1 MPPGPATSI
10 DTAEPPTTTAPV
22 LRTSSLSKRYGS
34 IVAVKSLD
42 LEIHPGQV
50 FGLLGPN
57 GSGKTTTISMVLDLV
72 RPTAGSVQLF
82 GLPLAQH
89 RWACLRR
96 IGAIIESPAF
106 YPYLSGRD
114 NLRLMAR
121 AVGDVPESAVDD
133 AIDRVG
139 LTERAKSAYKTYSLG
154 MKQRL
159 GIAFTLVRQPDFV
172 ILDEPTNG
180 LDPAGTREV
189 RELIIALAR
198 EGRTVLLASHLLH
211 EVQQVCSHV
220 AILKRGELLA
230 QGAVEEMLRG
240 DGSLLLRADDLAALQ
255 RALEQVEW
263 LGAVEQ
269 SNGYLRVRAPVDSAA
284 RVNALLAERGIFLSE
299 LRPEESTLEEYFLD
313 LTEESD
319 E

>member
-1 MPPGPATSI
+1 
-10 DTAEPPTTTAPV
+10 
-22 LRTSSLSKRYGS
+22 
-34 IVAVKSLD
+34 VKSLD
-42 LEIHPGQV
+42 LEIQPGEV
-50 FGLLGPN
+50 LGLLGPN

-72 RPTAGSVQLF
+72 RPTAGAVHLF
-82 GLPLAQH
+82 GVPLGEN

-114 NLRLMAR
+114 NLLLMAR
-121 AVGDVPESAVDD
+121 AVGDVPEAAVDE

-139 LTERAKSAYKTYSLG
+139 LTERARSAYKTYSLG

-189 RELIIALAR
+189 RELIITLAR

-230 QGAVEEMLRG
+230 QGAVHEILRG
-240 DGSLLLRADDLAALQ
+240 DGSLLLRTDDLASL
-255 RALEQVEW
+255 RRILDQVDW
-263 LGAVEQ
+263 LGGVEE
-269 SNGYLRVRAPVDSAA
+269 SNGYIRVHAPADAAA
-284 RVNALLAERGIFLSE
+284 RINALLAERGIYLSE
-299 LRPEESTLEEYFLD
+299 LRPEESTLEQFFLD
-313 LTEESD
+313 VTEESD
-319 E
+319 V

>member
-1 MPPGPATSI
+1 M
-10 DTAEPPTTTAPV
+10 
-22 LRTSSLSKRYGS
+22 
-34 IVAVKSLD
+34 AVKSLD

>member
-1 MPPGPATSI
+1 VLAGPKANI
-10 DTAEPPTTTAPV
+10 DTAEPAKTTTPI

-34 IVAVKSLD
+34 ILAVKSLD
-42 LEIHPGQV
+42 LEILPGQV
-50 FGLLGPN
+50 LGLLGPN
-57 GSGKTTTISMVLDLV
+57 GSGKTTTISMILDLV
-72 RPTAGSVQLF
+72 RPTAGTVQLF

-96 IGAIIESPAF
+96 IGAIIETPAF

-159 GIAFTLVRQPDFV
+159 GIAFTLLRQPDFV

-211 EVQQVCSHV
+211 EVQHVCSHV

-240 DGSLLLRADDLAALQ
+240 DGSLLLRADDMATVRQ
-255 RALEQVEW
+255 ALEQVEW
-263 LGAVEQ
+263 LGAVEE
-269 SNGYLRVRAPVDSAA
+269 SNGYLRVRAPVDAAA

-299 LRPEESTLEEYFLD
+299 LRPEESTLEQYFLEV
-313 LTEESD
+313 TEESD

>member
-1 MPPGPATSI
+1 
-10 DTAEPPTTTAPV
+10 
-22 LRTSSLSKRYGS
+22 LSKRYGS
-34 IVAVKSLD
+34 ILAVKSLD
-42 LEIHPGQV
+42 LEIQAGEV
-50 FGLLGPN
+50 LGLLGPN

-72 RPTAGSVQLF
+72 RPTAGTVELF
-82 GLPLAQH
+82 GMPLTKH

-114 NLRLMAR
+114 NLRLMAQ
-121 AVGDVPESAVDD
+121 AVGDVPERAVDE

-139 LTERAKSAYKTYSLG
+139 LTERARSAYKTYSLG

-180 LDPAGTREV
+180 LDPAGTIEV
-189 RELIIALAR
+189 RELIMSLAR

-230 QGAVEEMLRG
+230 QGSVQEILRG
-240 DGSLLLRADDLAALQ
+240 DGSLLLKAAATHAGTSRLARGHRAIERIRP
-255 RALEQVEW
+255 RA
-263 LGAVEQ
+263 GAGGRGPE
-269 SNGYLRVRAPVDSAA
+269 GECAA
-284 RVNALLAERGIFLSE
+284 R
-299 LRPEESTLEEYFLD
+299 
-313 LTEESD
+313 
-319 E
+319 